1 MPKKDRLSGKQ
12 RRLLSQMRQ
21 VDSVLKGSL
30 AEVELTCGTPTCR
43 CHRKGPKHKGLYFSY
58 RHAGTSHTVYVPK
71 ALAPQARQ
79 AYGNWLRL
87 KKVLEELT
95 ELEVGTFR
103 DSTQSAR
110 RARKG
115 TSR

>member
-71 ALAPQARQ
+71 ALVLEARQ
-79 AYGNWLRL
+79 AYDNWLRL
-87 KKVLEELT
+87 KKILEELT
-95 ELEVGTFR
+95 VLEVGRFR
-103 DSTQSAR
+103 QSTRSAR

-115 TSR
+115 ASR